1 MLITETSTGE
11 SPSNDLNVV
20 SVVPETVAMVTLESH
35 SNDNRLDL
43 NEPSLRSMENRN
55 NEQTDQTDRKEPKR
69 VVVTSIL
76 DDFI

>member
-1 MLITETSTGE
+1 MLITESCTDET
-11 SPSNDLNVV
+11 PSNDLNVV

-43 NEPSLRSMENRN
+43 NEPSLRSVENRN

>member
-1 MLITETSTGE
+1 MLITESCTDET
-11 SPSNDLNVV
+11 PSNDSNVV
-20 SVVPETVAMVTLESH
+20 SETIAMVTLESH

-43 NEPSLRSMENRN
+43 NEPSLRSVENRN

-76 DDFI
+76 DDYI